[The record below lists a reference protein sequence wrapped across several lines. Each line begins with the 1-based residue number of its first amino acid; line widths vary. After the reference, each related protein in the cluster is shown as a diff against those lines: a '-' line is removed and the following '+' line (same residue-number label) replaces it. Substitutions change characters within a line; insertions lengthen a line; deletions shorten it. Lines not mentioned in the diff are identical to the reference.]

1 MNVDELPTPCVLV
14 DLDIMERNI
23 HRMAEFCR
31 SKNCNL
37 RPHAKSH
44 KSPFVAKKQID
55 AGAIGVCCQ
64 TLVEAEA
71 MIMNGIDNVLLT
83 HILASENS
91 FERFFALSRNGH
103 IMVNVDGKEN
113 AELLAKAAKSRGL
126 VADVV
131 VEINVGNN
139 KTGQEAGEAAAKF
152 SAWVSKLEGLRFR
165 GIQGYEGHLQ
175 LSIPNFEERKK
186 AADVALG
193 KISET
198 LDALKRQGLGAEIVT
213 CGGTGTYN
221 ISAGHEGVTEIQA
234 GSYITMDR
242 RYSEIQT
249 AGRDFTQ
256 SMTVLSTVVSTPN
269 DKQAVVDLGWKAVGM
284 EYEMLGWGGMPKA
297 LAEGLVYSPGGD
309 EHGILKCEVPALR
322 PNVGEKVRFI
332 PSHCDTALNLHGH
345 FYGTRGNRVEVVCAV
360 ARR

>member
-1 MNVDELPTPCVLV
+1 VLI
-14 DLDIMERNI
+14 DLDILERNI
-23 HRMAEFCR
+23 RKMAEFCR
-31 SKNCNL
+31 SKNCSV

-44 KSPFVAKKQID
+44 KSPFIAKKQID

-64 TLVEAEA
+64 TIVEAEA
-71 MIMNGIDNVLLT
+71 MIMGGIDNVLLT

-91 FERFFALSRNGH
+91 IERFLALAGNGH

-113 AELLAKAAKSRGL
+113 SEMLARTARARGL

-139 KTGQEAGEAAAKF
+139 KTGQEPGEIAAKF
-152 SAWVSKLEGLRFR
+152 CAWVSKLEGLRFK

-175 LSIPNFEERKK
+175 LSMPNFDERKK
-186 AADVALG
+186 AAEVPLQKVSDTVR
-193 KISET
+193 
-198 LDALKRQGLGAEIVT
+198 ALKDVGLHPEIVT

-221 ISAGHEGVTEIQA
+221 ITAGHPDVTEIQA

-242 RYSEIQT
+242 RYSEILP
-249 AGRDFTQ
+249 AGRDFAQ

-269 DKQAVVDLGWKAVGM
+269 EKQAVIDLGWKAVGV
-284 EYEMLGWGGMPKA
+284 EYEMFGWGGLPKA
-297 LAEGLVYSPGGD
+297 LREGLTYSPGGD
-309 EHGILKCEVPALR
+309 EHGILKCENSSLR
-322 PNVGEKVRFI
+322 PKIGDKLRFI
-332 PSHCDTALNLHGH
+332 PGHCDTTLNLHGH
-345 FYGTRGNRVEVVCAV
+345 FYGTRGDRVEVVCPV